1 MVLDEQQAAVMP
13 ATITSNPS
21 ATHFQN
27 GNKGDEIGSL
37 QAILVQICHRQTSQ
51 EYNITCKQ
59 QLTTIAQ
66 PTLRRSV
73 GRGHYHQSVA
83 KEVSEEAAQNH
94 GISNVSYLG
103 G

>member
-1 MVLDEQQAAVMP
+1 MQATVD
-13 ATITSNPS
+13 TIP
-21 ATHFQN
+21 
-27 GNKGDEIGSL
+27 
-37 QAILVQICHRQTSQ
+37 
-51 EYNITCKQ
+51 
-59 QLTTIAQ
+59 Q

-103 G
+103 WREGEGGGGG

>member
-1 MVLDEQQAAVMP
+1 MTTVKHYMQATVD
-13 ATITSNPS
+13 TIP
-21 ATHFQN
+21 
-27 GNKGDEIGSL
+27 
-37 QAILVQICHRQTSQ
+37 
-51 EYNITCKQ
+51 
-59 QLTTIAQ
+59 Q

-103 G
+103 WVGGVERG